1 MGDSKRKVTSFVQEF
16 KDFAMR
22 GNVIDLAVG
31 VIIGGAFN
39 KIVTSIVNDVIM
51 PPIGALIGGMD
62 FKDLVI
68 RLDGISEPITL
79 ADAQAN
85 SVPVIAYG
93 SFINTVID
101 FILVAFCVFLLVKGI
116 NALHRR
122 KKVEEVKPEPTTKT
136 CPYCVTEIAI
146 KATRCPNCT
155 SELGETQASH

>member
-1 MGDSKRKVTSFVQEF
+1 MGESKVKSFVQEF

-68 RLDGISEPITL
+68 RLDGSTEPISL
-79 ADAQAN
+79 ADATAN
-85 SVPVIAYG
+85 GVPVLAYG

-101 FILVAFCVFLLVKGI
+101 FILVAFCVFILVKVI
-116 NALHRR
+116 NTVHR
-122 KKVEEVKPEPTTKT
+122 KKNVEEVKEEPTTKT
-136 CPYCVTEIAI
+136 CPYCITEIALE
-146 KATRCPNCT
+146 ATRCPNCT
-155 SELGETQASH
+155 SQLEEAQASR